1 MEQGRLHLPSPT
13 KDSSLSPC
21 SHHRQSVDGKFICVF
36 SHGQLHPMATLQ
48 AWMVNLVTVV
58 TPRRHWDGGPGAQ
71 GCTTCHITFSGVLL
85 NKLLA

>member
-1 MEQGRLHLPSPT
+1 
-13 KDSSLSPC
+13 
-21 SHHRQSVDGKFICVF
+21 
-36 SHGQLHPMATLQ
+36 MATLQ

-58 TPRRHWDGGPGAQ
+58 TPRRDWDGGLGAQ